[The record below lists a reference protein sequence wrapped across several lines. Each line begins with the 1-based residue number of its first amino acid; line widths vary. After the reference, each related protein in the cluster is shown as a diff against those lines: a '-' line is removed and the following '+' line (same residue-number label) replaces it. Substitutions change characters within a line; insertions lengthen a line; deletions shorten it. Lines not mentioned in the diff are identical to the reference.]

1 MPAAMLS
8 VGPKKIN
15 RRRDSAHEVPGER
28 RPPYWVL
35 VSFLCPPGA
44 HSLVGRQ
51 ILKMQCGAA

>member
-8 VGPKKIN
+8 VVPKKIN
-15 RRRDSAHEVPGER
+15 RRRDSAHAVPGEK
-28 RPPYWVL
+28 RPPHCVL

-51 ILKMQCGAA
+51 ILKMQCGTA